1 MDTSEIDVN
10 QWKEVNKCETD
21 AAFNSDKTD
30 IICVCPDK
38 STCREKNGVKVGCPC
53 KEITQQLLDSD
64 SDSDPDPDPDS
75 DSVSVSV
82 SDFFGIPIWGLVL
95 IILGIILL
103 IISVGYLLK
112 KIYNKKPAVRPVAL
126 KPTVNT
132 VVKNYVWKKDLY
144 SGVWKKYLNN

>member
-53 KEITQQLLDSD
+53 KEITQQPDSD
-64 SDSDPDPDPDS
+64 SDSD
-75 DSVSVSV
+75 
-82 SDFFGIPIWGLVL
+82 FLGIPIWGWVL
-95 IILGIILL
+95 IGLGIILL
-103 IISVGYLLK
+103 IISIGYLLK
-112 KIYNKKPAVRPVAL
+112 KYYNKKPTVKPVAV
-126 KPTVNT
+126 KPPS
-132 VVKNYVWKKDLY
+132 VWVR
-144 SGVWKKYLNN
+144 GINGWKEVPK